1 MVVREVKLR
10 RAEERGAMEDVIAI
24 RSTPG
29 GPIGR
34 EGGCRMSAE
43 GPVERSVEKDW
54 T

>member
-10 RAEERGAMEDVIAI
+10 RAEERGVIIAI

-43 GPVERSVEKDW
+43 GPVELHL
-54 T
+54 